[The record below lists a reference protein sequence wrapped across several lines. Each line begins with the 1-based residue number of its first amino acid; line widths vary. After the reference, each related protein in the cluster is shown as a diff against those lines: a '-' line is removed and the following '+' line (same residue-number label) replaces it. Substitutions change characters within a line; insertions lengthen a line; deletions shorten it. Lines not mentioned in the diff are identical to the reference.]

1 MSGASIENEAGRPS
15 CADVSPSP
23 AGLLIA
29 TSAAMATLL
38 PVVAHQLGALA
49 SLPDPPSS
57 WFASDRIT
65 DSKAAHPLGI
75 PDGILGIGGYG
86 ATLTLIL
93 LARSHPK
100 ARRML
105 ALKLLLD
112 GSMAGFNMVR
122 QIVGFGKLCSWC
134 TGTAICTA
142 AMVFAGRKVI
152 AEEARA
158 GRAALVD
165 SWQ

>member
-1 MSGASIENEAGRPS
+1 
-15 CADVSPSP
+15 
-23 AGLLIA
+23 
-29 TSAAMATLL
+29 MATLL